1 MDFDLTDEQGQLKD
15 SVGRLL
21 KERYDFE
28 SRRAIMAEA
37 PGFSREMW
45 ASYADIGL
53 LGLRFSSADGGF
65 DGGAADVM
73 LVSELMGGA
82 LALEPWLATVVL
94 GGGFMR
100 HGASD
105 AQRAQL
111 LPGVIEGKTLLA
123 FAHTE
128 VQSRYDLTD
137 CQTSAMPHAGGWVL
151 QGDKRVVLHGEAADV
166 LFVTAR
172 TADSRMDPGGIGVFL
187 VPAAT
192 DGITRRGY
200 VASDGTQ
207 AADILFDNVQVQP
220 NALLG
225 SPGDGLELAERV
237 VDEAIAALA
246 AEAVG
251 AMQAALGLTLDY
263 LRTRKQFGRAIGT
276 FQALQH
282 RTADMMV
289 AIEGA
294 RSMAMLAAM
303 VAGENDA
310 VARRRQ
316 MRAVKIE
323 IGRAARFVGQQAIQL
338 HGGIGMTMEY
348 AVGHYFK
355 RLTAIDT
362 QFGDVDHHLGV
373 LAAEGGLLEAA

>member
-1 MDFDLTDEQGQLKD
+1 MDFDLTEEQEQLKD

-53 LGLRFSSADGGF
+53 LGLPFAADDGGF

-82 LALEPWLATVVL
+82 LAQEPWLATVVL

-100 HGASD
+100 HAASA

-128 VQSRYDLTD
+128 VQSRYDLAD
-137 CQTSAMPHAGGWVL
+137 CQTSATPYAGGWVL
-151 QGDKRVVLHGEAADV
+151 EGDKRLVLHGAAADY

-172 TADSRMDPGGIGVFL
+172 TAGSRLDAGGIGVFL
-187 VPAAT
+187 VPAAAA
-192 DGITRRGY
+192 GITRRGY

-207 AADILFDNVQVQP
+207 AADIRFENVQVKP
-220 NALLG
+220 DALLG
-225 SPGDGLELAERV
+225 SPGGGLALAERV

-263 LRTRKQFGRAIGT
+263 LRTRKQFGRAIGS

-303 VAGENDA
+303 VASDDDA
-310 VARRRQ
+310 AARRRQ

-362 QFGDVDHHLGV
+362 QFGDVDHHLGL

>member
-1 MDFDLTDEQGQLKD
+1 MDFDLTEEQEQLKD

-53 LGLRFSSADGGF
+53 LGLPFAADDGGF

-82 LALEPWLATVVL
+82 LAQEPWLATVVL

-100 HGASD
+100 HAASA

-128 VQSRYDLTD
+128 VQSRYDLAD
-137 CQTSAMPHAGGWVL
+137 CQTSATPYAGGWVL
-151 QGDKRVVLHGEAADV
+151 EGDKRLVLHGAAADY

-172 TADSRMDPGGIGVFL
+172 TAGSRLDAGGIGVFL
-187 VPAAT
+187 VPAAAA
-192 DGITRRGY
+192 GITRRGY

-207 AADILFDNVQVQP
+207 AADIRFENVQVKP
-220 NALLG
+220 DALLG
-225 SPGDGLELAERV
+225 SPGGGLALAERV

-263 LRTRKQFGRAIGT
+263 LRTRKQFGRAIGS

-303 VAGENDA
+303 VASDDDA
-310 VARRRQ
+310 AARRRQ

-323 IGRAARFVGQQAIQL
+323 IGRATRFVGQQAIQL

-362 QFGDVDHHLGV
+362 QFGDVDHHLGL